1 MSEYPTGAGDYSGQS
16 GGAQT
21 TAQQAKSA
29 AGEVAQTAKEQT
41 RVVAGEA
48 RNQARRVVGQLR
60 DRVGEQTQHQSRRA
74 AQGIRQWAD
83 DLSSMK
89 EAVKPD
95 SPVHGAVQQIADS
108 GRRAADYL
116 EENGLAG
123 VVDEVQNF
131 ARRRPGL
138 FLAGAVV
145 AGFLAGRVAKAT
157 AGVTSEETTSGTVS
171 RGTGSGST
179 FTPTAGSF
187 GQETPVRPMTPPA
200 HTTSPYQSAQPAEP
214 LAQPTYPE
222 SIPAESQGAYPPNR
236 WDGES

>member
-16 GGAQT
+16 GGMQT

-29 AGEVAQTAKEQT
+29 AGEVAETAKEQT
-41 RVVAGEA
+41 RAVAGEA
-48 RNQARRVVGQLR
+48 RHQARRVAGQLR
-60 DRVGEQTQHQSRRA
+60 DRVGEQAQHQSRRA
-74 AQGIRQWAD
+74 AQGIRQWSD

-116 EENGLAG
+116 EEHGLAG

-138 FLAGAVV
+138 FLAGALV

-157 AGVTSEETTSGTVS
+157 TGVTSSDTGSGTTST
-171 RGTGSGST
+171 GTGSGT
-179 FTPTAGSF
+179 AFTPTAASVA
-187 GQETPVRPMTPPA
+187 ETPARPVTPPA
-200 HTTSPYQSAQPAEP
+200 HTTPPYQSVQQADP
-214 LAQPTYPE
+214 LARPTTPE

-236 WDGES
+236 WDGESR